1 MRRMALG
8 IFVLLALSTGLFVL
22 APSGA
27 GAEGPVSRFVGFVVV
42 TPESGVPTKV
52 RAVGQEGVVCG
63 TADVSMTNELLGFYE
78 LTVISSLDRPGCPGV
93 GEEIHFRL
101 LYGSVDD
108 GVVGHPNLPTG
119 FVPGEIQVRHLS
131 VSSIPASGGWSGT
144 PPPSGGYALMV
155 WGGPDGAPASQAL
168 SLLPIEVE
176 VLYHYDA
183 TLRQFLAYVPG
194 APSFV
199 QTYTVLRSGDIVV
212 VKAR

>member
-8 IFVLLALSTGLFVL
+8 IFVLLALSTGLFAL

-27 GAEGPVSRFVGFVVV
+27 GAEGPVSRFLGFVVA
-42 TPESGVPTKV
+42 TDGNLPTRV
-52 RAVGQEGVVCG
+52 RAVGTGDVVCG
-63 TADVSMTNELLGFYE
+63 TSDVAVSNEILGFYDIA
-78 LTVISSLDRPGCPGV
+78 VISAAERAGCPSE
-93 GEEIHFRL
+93 GETVTFRL
-101 LYGSVDD
+101 LYGNVDD
-108 GVVGHPNLPTG
+108 GVVALSSLPMV
-119 FVPGEIQVRHLS
+119 FNPSMVQIRDLS
-131 VSSIPASGGWSGT
+131 AGVTPATGGWSGT

-168 SLLPIEVE
+168 SLLPIEVK